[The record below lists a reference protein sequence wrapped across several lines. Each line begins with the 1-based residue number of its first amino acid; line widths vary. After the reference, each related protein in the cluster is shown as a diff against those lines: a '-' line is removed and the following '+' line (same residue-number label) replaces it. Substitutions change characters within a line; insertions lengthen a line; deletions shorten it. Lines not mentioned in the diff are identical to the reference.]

1 MFIVGFLFFI
11 FLQFYMTLRDNLDYL
26 DEKHT
31 VSLLILNLL
40 LYDCP
45 ASLCFMSQ
53 MNEQLVCVVL
63 RIFKYLFS

>member
-1 MFIVGFLFFI
+1 
-11 FLQFYMTLRDNLDYL
+11 MTLRDNLDYL

-45 ASLCFMSQ
+45 ASPCFMSQ
-53 MNEQLVCVVL
+53 MNERLVCVVL

>member
-1 MFIVGFLFFI
+1 
-11 FLQFYMTLRDNLDYL
+11 MTLRDNLDYL

-40 LYDCP
+40 LYDYP

-53 MNEQLVCVVL
+53 MNERLVCVVL
-63 RIFKYLFS
+63 CIFKYLFS